1 MAKKDGAGSK
11 TGGSKAGG
19 SKNVGTRAAPPSSE
33 AKTPRATSNDARA
46 KGTKK
51 PAKGS
56 PFAALAETV
65 KQKKLEATRA
75 LVAAKVKASTKVAE
89 AAKEKAANVAQATK
103 ASGVA
108 AAKATASAKPADA
121 KGAGKPTAHE
131 ARTAAASGSVGPS
144 ATPELTRAFSTE
156 SAGSAA
162 DLLTLD
168 PAKSGPLASY
178 PYDDRVA
185 FHDAFGDVRP
195 LGAPAPGGKAKKPKA
210 SGVRGPRAV
219 AERAHRDAAEEAAR
233 ARLERLVV
241 GGVSFQIRRDEH
253 GMEAKRKGAAE
264 RTLLLILR
272 GELTPEARV
281 DLHGLGRDEAVRVVG
296 RFIKDARSKSRL
308 TVLIIHGKGAHSE
321 GGIGVLEEA
330 CVEALTKGGAAPYVE
345 AFATAPTRF
354 GGRGAI
360 VARLRDR

>member
-1 MAKKDGAGSK
+1 MAKKDG
-11 TGGSKAGG
+11 GGSKKG
-19 SKNVGTRAAPPSSE
+19 SSTKVS
-33 AKTPRATSNDARA
+33 TPDGKAVASDARS
-46 KGTKK
+46 KGVKK
-51 PAKGS
+51 PSKGS

-89 AAKEKAANVAQATK
+89 AAKAKSE
-103 ASGVA
+103 
-108 AAKATASAKPADA
+108 AAKASAIPTSAKADA
-121 KGAGKPTAHE
+121 SKSAGKTAQEPRGASTARASTERSTERSAAPTERAG
-131 ARTAAASGSVGPS
+131 TN
-144 ATPELTRAFSTE
+144 ATPELTRDFSTE

-168 PAKSGPLASY
+168 PAKRGPLASY

-241 GGVSFQIRRDEH
+241 EGVSFQIRRDEH
-253 GMEAKRKGAAE
+253 GVEAKRKGAAE
-264 RTLLLILR
+264 RTLLLLLR

-281 DLHGLGRDEAVRVVG
+281 DLHGLGRDEATRVVG
-296 RFIKDARSKSRL
+296 RFVKDARMKSRL

>member
-1 MAKKDGAGSK
+1 MAKKDGGGAKAGSK
-11 TGGSKAGG
+11 NAGG
-19 SKNVGTRAAPPSSE
+19 ATKATD
-33 AKTPRATSNDARA
+33 AKRTQANDARS

-51 PAKGS
+51 PSKGS

-89 AAKEKAANVAQATK
+89 AAKAKAASVEESAKSSVATK
-103 ASGVA
+103 AS
-108 AAKATASAKPADA
+108 ASAKPAES
-121 KGAGKPTAHE
+121 KGAGMPSAQE
-131 ARTAAASGSVGPS
+131 ARAAAARTAVGTESAGAS
-144 ATPELTRAFSTE
+144 ATPELTR
-156 SAGSAA
+156 

-241 GGVSFQIRRDEH
+241 EGVSFQIRRDEH
-253 GMEAKRKGAAE
+253 GVEAKRKGAAE

-281 DLHGLGRDEAVRVVG
+281 DLHGLGRDEATRVVG

-345 AFATAPTRF
+345 AFATAPARF

>member
-1 MAKKDGAGSK
+1 MPSAQEA
-11 TGGSKAGG
+11 
-19 SKNVGTRAAPPSSE
+19 RAA
-33 AKTPRATSNDARA
+33 A
-46 KGTKK
+46 
-51 PAKGS
+51 
-56 PFAALAETV
+56 
-65 KQKKLEATRA
+65 
-75 LVAAKVKASTKVAE
+75 
-89 AAKEKAANVAQATK
+89 
-103 ASGVA
+103 
-108 AAKATASAKPADA
+108 
-121 KGAGKPTAHE
+121 
-131 ARTAAASGSVGPS
+131 ARTAVGTESAGAS
-144 ATPELTRAFSTE
+144 ATPELTR
-156 SAGSAA
+156 

-241 GGVSFQIRRDEH
+241 EGVSFQIRRDEH
-253 GMEAKRKGAAE
+253 GVEAKRKGAAE

-281 DLHGLGRDEAVRVVG
+281 DLHGLGRDEATRVVG

-345 AFATAPTRF
+345 AFATAPARF

>member
-1 MAKKDGAGSK
+1 MAKKDG
-11 TGGSKAGG
+11 GGSKQG
-19 SKNVGTRAAPPSSE
+19 SSTKAS
-33 AKTPRATSNDARA
+33 TPDGKLATDARSKGA
-46 KGTKK
+46 KE
-51 PAKGS
+51 PSKGS

-89 AAKEKAANVAQATK
+89 AAKAKSE
-103 ASGVA
+103 
-108 AAKATASAKPADA
+108 AAKASAIPTSAKADA
-121 KGAGKPTAHE
+121 SKSAGKTAQEPRGASTARASTERSTERSAAPTERAG
-131 ARTAAASGSVGPS
+131 TN
-144 ATPELTRAFSTE
+144 ATPELTRDFSTE
-156 SAGSAA
+156 SAGSVA

-219 AERAHRDAAEEAAR
+219 AERTHRDAAEEAAR

-241 GGVSFQIRRDEH
+241 EGVSFQIRRDEH
-253 GMEAKRKGAAE
+253 GVEAKRKGAAE
-264 RTLLLILR
+264 RTLLLLLR

-281 DLHGLGRDEAVRVVG
+281 DLHGLGRDEAMRVVG
-296 RFIKDARSKSRL
+296 RFVKDARMKSRL

>member
-1 MAKKDGAGSK
+1 MAEKD
-11 TGGSKAGG
+11 GGSKAG
-19 SKNVGTRAAPPSSE
+19 SKNAGG
-33 AKTPRATSNDARA
+33 AKNATSDAKGASANDARS
-46 KGTKK
+46 KGAKK
-51 PAKGS
+51 PSKGS

-89 AAKEKAANVAQATK
+89 AAKAKREAATPGAIPTSAK
-103 ASGVA
+103 ASKSAEPGAPHARVA
-108 AAKATASAKPADA
+108 STERSERGAAPSAGAAT
-121 KGAGKPTAHE
+121 
-131 ARTAAASGSVGPS
+131 S
-144 ATPELTRAFSTE
+144 ATPELTRVFSTE

-195 LGAPAPGGKAKKPKA
+195 LGAPAPGGKAKKAKA

-241 GGVSFQIRRDEH
+241 EGVSFQIRRDEH
-253 GMEAKRKGAAE
+253 GVEAKRKGAAE
-264 RTLLLILR
+264 RTLLLLLR

-281 DLHGLGRDEAVRVVG
+281 DLHGLGREEATRVVG
-296 RFIKDARSKSRL
+296 RFVKDARTKSRL

>member
-1 MAKKDGAGSK
+1 MAKKDG
-11 TGGSKAGG
+11 
-19 SKNVGTRAAPPSSE
+19 SKNAGAT
-33 AKTPRATSNDARA
+33 KATSDAKGTLANDARS
-46 KGTKK
+46 KGAKK
-51 PAKGS
+51 PSKGS

-65 KQKKLEATRA
+65 KQKTLEATRA

-89 AAKEKAANVAQATK
+89 AAKAKSEAAQAS
-103 ASGVA
+103 AIS
-108 AAKATASAKPADA
+108 ASAKAGDS
-121 KGAGKPTAHE
+121 KSAGKPSAPE
-131 ARTAAASGSVGPS
+131 ARAASTARASTERGASERGAAPS
-144 ATPELTRAFSTE
+144 SSTRATPELTRDFSTE

-168 PAKSGPLASY
+168 PAKHGPLASY

-241 GGVSFQIRRDEH
+241 EGVSFQIRRDEH
-253 GMEAKRKGAAE
+253 GVEAKRKGAAE

-281 DLHGLGRDEAVRVVG
+281 DLHGLGRDEATRVVG
-296 RFIKDARSKSRL
+296 RFIKDARMKSRL